1 MNNGYKSVLA
11 DEIFSFLRLREVS
24 HSQSSN
30 AHDKGVFKDLD
41 DFLYRRP
48 CLTKTLDETT
58 ILDWIASL
66 KGKSSTIANKVIVVR
81 LFTEYL
87 ATCGI
92 HAHIPC
98 VPKVRD
104 NYIPYIFSDA
114 EMRAI
119 FLAADC
125 TTRYARDRQ
134 STNSQVFMPIIL
146 RIMYGCGT
154 RVGETLALTM
164 GDVDLENGTLSLK
177 KTKLNKERL
186 VPMHPNLTEIL
197 ADYCMALNIIDC
209 PDRYLFEDQE
219 NGKPFSERRARY
231 LFDRLLNEAE
241 IELSGRQKHERGP
254 CLHCLRHRFAIDSF
268 MQAEQNRQ
276 CLDDAVP
283 YLSIYLGHD
292 SLEETQKY
300 LKFSAE
306 LYPGALDNF
315 ASFAADI
322 FPEVTYE
329 NQDI

>member
-1 MNNGYKSVLA
+1 MNNGYKSALA
-11 DEIFSFLRLREVS
+11 DEILSFLRLREVS
-24 HSQSSN
+24 HSKSSN
-30 AHDKGVFKDLD
+30 AHDKGVFKDFD
-41 DFLYRRP
+41 DFLYRRS
-48 CLTKTLDETT
+48 CLAKALDETT

-66 KGKSSTIANKVIVVR
+66 NGKSSTIANKVIVVR

-104 NYIPYIFSDA
+104 DYIPYIFSDA
-114 EMRAI
+114 EMSAI
-119 FLAADC
+119 FLTADRAK
-125 TTRYARDRQ
+125 RYTRDRKT
-134 STNSQVFMPIIL
+134 TNSQVLMPIIL

-154 RVGETLALTM
+154 RIGETLALTM

-177 KTKLNKERL
+177 KTKRSKERM
-186 VPMHPNLTEIL
+186 VPMHPNLTKVL
-197 ADYCMALNIIDC
+197 ADYCMALKIISC
-209 PDRYLFEDQE
+209 PDRYLFENQE
-219 NGKPFSERRARY
+219 NGKPISERRAQY
-231 LFDRLLNEAE
+231 LFDRLLNETE
-241 IELSGRQKHERGP
+241 IELPGRQKHERGP

-268 MQAEQNRQ
+268 IQAEQNRQ

-306 LYPGALDNF
+306 LYPGVLDNF